1 MKSNASH
8 DNINLLGLLQP
19 LLKWWW
25 LLAISALLA
34 GVTSAVYTLR
44 QPRVYSSTTTIMV
57 GTALTDPNPNGNEFS
72 LASQLAAAYVDIANR
87 STVQNAAK
95 AALGMTWLPDYAAT
109 YVPNTQLLEITVV
122 DTIPKRA
129 QAVSQALAEQLVL
142 ISPGGQAQN
151 GRQQFIDTQLTQIEK
166 AITETDAEIEQL
178 QSSMAQM
185 FSARQLADAKA
196 QLAALDSKRSSLQD
210 NYSAMYANSSRSATN
225 TVVIVEPASLPSIP
239 LNNDLVRNV
248 VLALLLGAA
257 IAGAGAYLLEFGN
270 NTVSSQHELEELLE
284 LPSLGVLP
292 RGNTKAASDLLIA
305 TAARSNLS
313 DAYAALRLTVETTLR
328 RQELHTVAITSPTR
342 AERRSDLVANL
353 SIELA
358 RSGARV
364 ILVDGD
370 LHQPSQ
376 QRLFA
381 MPNRFGLATLLAD
394 ESLHPDEL
402 LQATEIPGLS
412 ILTSGALPA
421 NPAALLGQKRM
432 HDILAQLRHQAD
444 FIIFDVPPV
453 NAVVDALLL
462 ANEVDG
468 VILTLVAQRT
478 HKQDIERTLEAFRRI
493 DVNVIGTI
501 MCDAGSQAPSKF
513 YGPVEEPV
521 ETPVNV
527 PVAAPHASGQIAA
540 YQNGHSAATH
550 GSDPALNGLDSGL
563 DGRLDGGMG
572 HSPAAH
578 RDLSPNA
585 SSIMPPIMPPS
596 EPPFEPPPSP
606 PANGVSPFSP
616 KPPTH
621 PIRRNPLTK
630 R

>member
-1 MKSNASH
+1 
-8 DNINLLGLLQP
+8 
-19 LLKWWW
+19 
-25 LLAISALLA
+25 
-34 GVTSAVYTLR
+34 
-44 QPRVYSSTTTIMV
+44 
-57 GTALTDPNPNGNEFS
+57 
-72 LASQLAAAYVDIANR
+72 
-87 STVQNAAK
+87 
-95 AALGMTWLPDYAAT
+95 
-109 YVPNTQLLEITVV
+109 
-122 DTIPKRA
+122 
-129 QAVSQALAEQLVL
+129 
-142 ISPGGQAQN
+142 
-151 GRQQFIDTQLTQIEK
+151 
-166 AITETDAEIEQL
+166 
-178 QSSMAQM
+178 
-185 FSARQLADAKA
+185 
-196 QLAALDSKRSSLQD
+196 
-210 NYSAMYANSSRSATN
+210 MYANSSRSATN

-239 LNNDLVRNV
+239 LNNDFARNV
-248 VLALLLGAA
+248 ALALLLGAA

-292 RGNTKAASDLLIA
+292 RGNTKLAADLLIA

-328 RQELHTVAITSPTR
+328 RQQLYTVAITSPTR
-342 AERRSDLVANL
+342 GERRPDLVANL

-364 ILVDGD
+364 ILVDAD

-444 FIIFDVPPV
+444 FVIFDVPPV

-501 MCDAGSQAPSKF
+501 MCDAGSQGPSKF
-513 YGPVEEPV
+513 YGPVEEPA
-521 ETPVNV
+521 ETPTD
-527 PVAAPHASGQIAA
+527 APRPSGQIAA
-540 YQNGHSAATH
+540 YQNGHSAAAN
-550 GSDPALNGLDSGL
+550 GSDPALTGPDSGL
-563 DGRLDGGMG
+563 DSRLG

-578 RDLSPNA
+578 RDLSPTV
-585 SSIMPPIMPPS
+585 SPLVSPVEPRPF
-596 EPPFEPPPSP
+596 ETPPFETSSPP